1 MWWWLSSWI
10 GWYKKYYLRKI
21 NGFDI
26 CDFELPLEFDKLNDK
41 DKIKI
46 IFKNENMEKYR
57 YALDYSQRKLI
68 DKINQLRRQ
77 NNIPELQ
84 YMKSKNFLR
93 I

>member
-1 MWWWLSSWI
+1 MDDI
-10 GWYKKYYLRKI
+10 KKYYLIQI

-57 YALDYSQRKLI
+57 YAFDYSQIKLI
-68 DKINQLRRQ
+68 YKINQLRRQ

>member
-1 MWWWLSSWI
+1 
-10 GWYKKYYLRKI
+10 
-21 NGFDI
+21 
-26 CDFELPLEFDKLNDK
+26 
-41 DKIKI
+41 
-46 IFKNENMEKYR
+46 MEKYR